1 MEDIDFQNYSNKIIK
16 EHIDELINYLDEW
29 QYKTNSVFIKN
40 IINEILQ
47 DLKTDNFSNGVCK
60 MNLIIKMI
68 LNDFSTYKKIIN
80 IDEEECMHLL
90 DLNLGILNAYAV
102 SKSYSIREFIKSL
115 SN

>member
-1 MEDIDFQNYSNKIIK
+1 
-16 EHIDELINYLDEW
+16 
-29 QYKTNSVFIKN
+29 
-40 IINEILQ
+40 
-47 DLKTDNFSNGVCK
+47 
-60 MNLIIKMI
+60 MI